1 MEEKLEYKMQN
12 DDDVSNAS
20 SDEPPNEPPSANV
33 LTNGHH
39 HQQLPMKPS
48 SQVVDMSYVLP
59 IYSELTPIASYA
71 DNLVFSG
78 VPKRLKKNK
87 VAVKRVSCYCCKQL
101 F

>member
-1 MEEKLEYKMQN
+1 MQN

-39 HQQLPMKPS
+39 QQLPVKPS

-87 VAVKRVSCYCCKQL
+87 VAVKRVSYY
-101 F
+101 